1 MVENIEGFPAPV
13 AVGTGVVTFLAL
25 VGANLMGG
33 TNGLGGVFPLGMGR
47 RSLLGPIGLGA
58 QRGDLWMVKWA
69 MATLLG
75 NQKGSHRAK
84 ISSIFFLFLSIFFIS
99 DEVSNLTF
107 LCRASLDCDKRTLV
121 IGVHGDSH
129 VVPQWSTWTKPKDS
143 THWATVPLL
152 KDCTQ

>member
-58 QRGDLWMVKWA
+58 QRGDL
-69 MATLLG
+69 
-75 NQKGSHRAK
+75 
-84 ISSIFFLFLSIFFIS
+84 
-99 DEVSNLTF
+99 
-107 LCRASLDCDKRTLV
+107 
-121 IGVHGDSH
+121 
-129 VVPQWSTWTKPKDS
+129 
-143 THWATVPLL
+143 
-152 KDCTQ
+152 